1 MGKRIH
7 TLPQRDQNQYRAE
20 RVRIPVRYRALTV
33 FLAFCLADPCAA
45 RSGAAHAGNKDSS
58 WSVVLAGQNVTQ
70 PVRYDSLIYTFS
82 ADRALNCVNSKGSFV
97 WRRNCPVVGTPFL
110 SVSDDGLVYV
120 SEVSGRVWVFS
131 SQGIPVREFA
141 VLPAATRGAKRA
153 VNAANGGLC
162 TAPVILRDGRLLY
175 TTAHAL
181 LCFSSTGQRLWSQK
195 LGAKPLLPPTDAK
208 TREFFITGPQGT
220 VEYWSIFGE
229 KKGALRASGSVRAL
243 TSTPR
248 GYVVAT
254 DQGLWRVRTDT
265 LNSTPDKTQAGK
277 TAKQHQA
284 PVPVRISTQRSCVAL
299 FATENMLIALFA
311 DGAVRAYDADGE
323 NELFSLTLPCTF
335 SSAAQCRVQG
345 DEIVLS
351 DTARAITL
359 SAGGALKWNISL
371 YETPFTP
378 LITTDGLVVSAGGWV
393 LNAYRAETRLID
405 HTPIYNRDSYFHVL
419 GSSRRAH
426 VQEAPPSRPAAPA
439 KRSPY
444 DSIFSSDPFF
454 SSPAPAKN
462 SGKTDNAQET
472 HTTSPPGPYA
482 TPELLLQAVQ
492 TSLKEGN
499 VGPREPAY
507 ARSLHALL
515 TSPHHARAR
524 APAVTSARRAQA
536 ATLLGALGAHE
547 YRDALLELLKEQ
559 DYTVLEGILKG
570 LTRCTF
576 GLDERALL
584 ALYRVTRAKD
594 ARAES
599 LMRAA
604 CDALAACARSAPRTL
619 SEKAVSELSR
629 ISTGAFPYTIRAY
642 ARTLVQSMLR

>member
-1 MGKRIH
+1 M
-7 TLPQRDQNQYRAE
+7 
-20 RVRIPVRYRALTV
+20 
-33 FLAFCLADPCAA
+33 
-45 RSGAAHAGNKDSS
+45 
-58 WSVVLAGQNVTQ
+58 
-70 PVRYDSLIYTFS
+70 
-82 ADRALNCVNSKGSFV
+82 
-97 WRRNCPVVGTPFL
+97 
-110 SVSDDGLVYV
+110 
-120 SEVSGRVWVFS
+120 
-131 SQGIPVREFA
+131 
-141 VLPAATRGAKRA
+141 
-153 VNAANGGLC
+153 
-162 TAPVILRDGRLLY
+162 
-175 TTAHAL
+175 
-181 LCFSSTGQRLWSQK
+181 
-195 LGAKPLLPPTDAK
+195 
-208 TREFFITGPQGT
+208 
-220 VEYWSIFGE
+220 EYWSIFGE